1 MGIPQH
7 YSRDIAQR
15 CSALICHLR
24 PVVQSGLPDDDRFGG
39 PLDTTFLLAMATP
52 MIVLPVERI
61 FKPTRPGAEPPADD
75 RELDPALADRVG
87 DVLGPMQCLASAPFA
102 ILLAGGA
109 TWRTPNLSMLLAGGR
124 SSFSNGFGSDAAIA
138 EADRAPVHRI
148 LLDLRNALAH
158 GGVAYLDA
166 EGHDGDGQAVQL
178 AFASARTKNG
188 RVTALN
194 ILRIHQ
200 DHFCDFVLAWA
211 CWLGA
216 SPVADMINDQSPLLA

>member
-1 MGIPQH
+1 
-7 YSRDIAQR
+7 
-15 CSALICHLR
+15 
-24 PVVQSGLPDDDRFGG
+24 
-39 PLDTTFLLAMATP
+39 MATP

-102 ILLAGGA
+102 IPGRWSYLADAKPFNVARRWPLKLLE
-109 TWRTPNLSMLLAGGR
+109 RL
-124 SSFSNGFGSDAAIA
+124 GSDAAIA

-166 EGHDGDGQAVQL
+166 EGHNSDGQAVQL

-194 ILRIHQ
+194 ILRINQ